1 MRVLMI
7 CWEYP
12 PHSSGGLGRH
22 VTGLLAAMGALTP
35 ETSVQVDLLTPRY
48 AGGAGVESIG
58 ACVTVYRLD
67 MPLIEK
73 DHYVGVTDNNAT
85 FVRHAT
91 KLARQ
96 HLYDLIH
103 VQDWLSATAGLELK
117 AQWQVPLVATVH
129 TTTRGVLQAGFRREI
144 DSRIEQLEQQLCSVA
159 DRIIV
164 CSRFM
169 RQEVQNVLAVSP
181 HKICVIFNG
190 VKERIEEGCTEEE
203 IKALRQ
209 RYSTAGQPLLMF
221 AGSANFRIEK
231 GLFVLLRA
239 LPRILDHYPG
249 TRLLILG
256 EYSQHFETL
265 VYELRIEKAVAFL
278 GFVSDYVRDC
288 LYRTVDA
295 IAIPSLYEPFGIVA
309 LEAMA
314 LGCNVIASDVG
325 GLSEVVS
332 HEETGLL
339 VPPGD
344 PIRLAHAVEQVVAD
358 PAAAQRRRLRALQII
373 EQRFRWA
380 GSAAQTLALYR
391 SLIPGSSQPGE

>member
-1 MRVLMI
+1 
-7 CWEYP
+7 
-12 PHSSGGLGRH
+12 

-85 FVRHAT
+85 FVSHAT

-159 DRIIV
+159 NRIIV

-169 RQEVQNVLAVSP
+169 RQEVQN
-181 HKICVIFNG
+181 
-190 VKERIEEGCTEEE
+190 
-203 IKALRQ
+203 
-209 RYSTAGQPLLMF
+209 
-221 AGSANFRIEK
+221 
-231 GLFVLLRA
+231 
-239 LPRILDHYPG
+239 
-249 TRLLILG
+249 
-256 EYSQHFETL
+256 
-265 VYELRIEKAVAFL
+265 
-278 GFVSDYVRDC
+278 
-288 LYRTVDA
+288 
-295 IAIPSLYEPFGIVA
+295 
-309 LEAMA
+309 
-314 LGCNVIASDVG
+314 
-325 GLSEVVS
+325 
-332 HEETGLL
+332 
-339 VPPGD
+339 
-344 PIRLAHAVEQVVAD
+344 
-358 PAAAQRRRLRALQII
+358 
-373 EQRFRWA
+373 
-380 GSAAQTLALYR
+380 
-391 SLIPGSSQPGE
+391 